1 MTKCLYASI
10 FDAMPRRYY
19 LYALQLSLAF
29 ALLTTARAA
38 TVEYPAFGNLNF
50 DEGTIELWLVPV
62 DSTEPEPKP
71 QNWKGIFRFLH
82 IESPDIFTVDW
93 TVTQK
98 DLMSNLRVRID
109 DKTGA
114 KGMRNLGNE
123 KSPDANPQQ
132 GKLTHLAFTWKGRE
146 MAHYAD
152 GEFLGKVSQL
162 TGFSGP
168 IGNLMIQLG
177 EKDKPSRSWLFQAIR
192 ISSVARKAEELA
204 NSSPVADA
212 STLLLDRADQWQN
225 LADGVT
231 TPAVIALIH
240 GQSAFGKLSAD
251 AQWQA
256 EPAPGGLVLR

>member
-1 MTKCLYASI
+1 
-10 FDAMPRRYY
+10 MPLKYY
-19 LYALQLSLAF
+19 LQAF
-29 ALLTTARAA
+29 LLFLVFASFEVSRAA

-62 DSTEPEPKP
+62 DSTKPDSKP
-71 QNWKGIFRFLH
+71 QNWKSIFHFLH

-98 DLMSNLRVRID
+98 ELNANLRVRLD

-123 KSPDANPQQ
+123 KSPDANPRQ
-132 GKLTHLAFTWKGRE
+132 GELTHLAFTWKGLE

-168 IGNLMIQLG
+168 IGNLVIQLG
-177 EKDKPSRSWLFQAIR
+177 DEDKPSRAWLFQAIR
-192 ISSVARKAEELA
+192 ISSVARTPEELA
-204 NSSPVADA
+204 NATPVADA

-225 LADGVT
+225 LGDGVT
-231 TPAVIALIH
+231 TPAVIALID
-240 GQSAFGKLSAD
+240 GQSACGTLSAD

-256 EPAPGGLVLR
+256 EPSPGGLVLR